1 MVVVL
6 WMKATCGFL
15 ILTITAFV
23 IMGSSIGVREKMSN
37 THEVATLGGGCFW
50 CVEAVFLRL
59 KGVERVQSGYSGGT
73 TPNPTYNDVTSGET
87 GHAEVVQ
94 VHFNPQV
101 ISYGKLLE
109 VFFKTHN
116 PTTLNRQGADV
127 GTQYRSVIFY
137 HSEEQRLTA
146 TEIVAMLEKE
156 AIWDDPIVTE
166 IVPFRSFYPAEDY
179 HANYFARNRNQ
190 PYCQFVIVPKIE
202 KLEKLFKEYL
212 K

>member
-1 MVVVL
+1 
-6 WMKATCGFL
+6 MKAIYGFL
-15 ILTITAFV
+15 LITISVFV
-23 IMGSSIGVREKMSN
+23 IMGSTTGERDKMSN

-94 VHFNPQV
+94 VHFNPQF
-101 ISYGKLLE
+101 ISFSKLLE

-146 TEIVAMLEKE
+146 TEIVAMLDKE

-166 IVPFRSFYPAEDY
+166 ILPFRSFYPAEDY
-179 HANYFARNRNQ
+179 HGNYFARNRNQ
-190 PYCQFVIVPKIE
+190 PYCQ
-202 KLEKLFKEYL
+202 
-212 K
+212 

>member
-1 MVVVL
+1 MNGFNRG
-6 WMKATCGFL
+6 TC
-15 ILTITAFV
+15 
-23 IMGSSIGVREKMSN
+23 
-37 THEVATLGGGCFW
+37 
-50 CVEAVFLRL
+50 
-59 KGVERVQSGYSGGT
+59 GT

-156 AIWDDPIVTE
+156 AIWDDPIVNE
-166 IVPFRSFYPAEDY
+166 IVPFHSFFPAEDY
-179 HANYFARNRNQ
+179 HANYFARIEINHTANL
-190 PYCQFVIVPKIE
+190 IVPKSRSW
-202 KLEKLFKEYL
+202 KTLQGVFKVNIGIMTMFVDPDHP
-212 K
+212 

>member
-1 MVVVL
+1 
-6 WMKATCGFL
+6 MKATYGFL
-15 ILTITAFV
+15 IITITAFV
-23 IMGSSIGVREKMSN
+23 IMGSSMSVSEKTSN

-94 VHFNPQV
+94 VHFNPQF
-101 ISYGKLLE
+101 ISFSKLLE

-146 TEIVAMLEKE
+146 TEIVAMLDKE

-166 IVPFRSFYPAEDY
+166 ILPFRSFYPAEDY
-179 HANYFARNRNQ
+179 HGNYFARNRNQ
-190 PYCQFVIVPKIE
+190 PYCQLVIAPKIE
-202 KLEKLFKEYL
+202 KLEKLFKAYL

>member
-1 MVVVL
+1 
-6 WMKATCGFL
+6 MKATYGFL
-15 ILTITAFV
+15 IITITAFV
-23 IMGSSIGVREKMSN
+23 IMGSSMSVSEKTSN

-50 CVEAVFLRL
+50 CVEAVFQRL

-166 IVPFRSFYPAEDY
+166 IVPFHSFYPAAPY
-179 HANYFARNRNQ
+179 HPNYFARNRNQ

-202 KLEKLFKEYL
+202 KLEKLFKAYL